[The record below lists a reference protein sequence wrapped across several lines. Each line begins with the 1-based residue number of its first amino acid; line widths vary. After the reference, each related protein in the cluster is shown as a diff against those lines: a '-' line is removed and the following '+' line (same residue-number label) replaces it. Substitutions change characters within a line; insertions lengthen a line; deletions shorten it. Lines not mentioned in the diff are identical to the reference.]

1 MNELGIFR
9 REFRNN
15 QAISDEIKT
24 SIYFIKDPITTFIA
38 TVLPKNKNKEK
49 LFWLD
54 SDGIRNC

>member
-24 SIYFIKDPITTFIA
+24 SIYFIKDPIKTFIA
-38 TVLPKNKNKEK
+38 TVLPKNKNKE
-49 LFWLD
+49 
-54 SDGIRNC
+54 NCFG